1 MMSKPST
8 GRMRRMVLCS
18 AFLIGMAGG
27 ISLHVQAQEQPQEN
41 VPPPRVGNVWEG
53 LSHQPTESEVEGA
66 LQQQGLELPPSQQ
79 RRLNTEVEDLAR
91 QLLQQEQTDPA
102 IAGEMKK
109 YEENK
114 Q

>member
-8 GRMRRMVLCS
+8 GRMCRTVLCS
-18 AFLIGMAGG
+18 AFLIGTAGG
-27 ISLHVQAQEQPQEN
+27 VSLYAQAQEETPEN

-66 LQQQGLELPPSQQ
+66 LQQQGLELPPNQQ

-91 QLLQQEQTDPA
+91 QLLQQEQTDPE
-102 IAGEMKK
+102 IAGQMKK
-109 YEENK
+109 YEG
-114 Q
+114 QR

>member
-1 MMSKPST
+1 MSKPST